1 MKYYL
6 SSYKIGKEA
15 RMLKSLLGKNIL
27 VGYIPNALDFSKA
40 DPERRKKHIVSDIED
55 LKKVGLEV
63 ELLDL
68 KDYFGNQEKLKEK
81 LNKLGGIWISGG
93 NVFVLRQAMKLSG
106 LDALLKELS
115 KRDDFLYGGYSAA
128 GCVLSPNLHAYEIV
142 DDPADLPYTG
152 IKRVIWKGIGLIDY
166 AFLPHYDSDHPESDD
181 IYKEVEYCRKN
192 GIPYKTLRDG
202 DVIIIK

>member
-6 SSYKIGKEA
+6 SSYKMGSEA
-15 RMLKSLLGKNIL
+15 KRLKGLLGKNRL

-40 DPERRKKHIVSDIED
+40 DPERRKRHVASDMED
-55 LKKVGLEV
+55 LKSAGLEA

-68 KDYFGNQEKLKEK
+68 KDYFGKEDELREKIGQ
-81 LNKLGGIWISGG
+81 LGGLWISGG

-106 LDALLKELS
+106 LDSILKGLQ

-142 DDPADLPYTG
+142 DDPTDLPYPG
-152 IKRVIWKGIGLIDY
+152 IRRVIWKGLGLIDY
-166 AFLPHYDSDHPESDD
+166 TFLPHYESDHPESDS
-181 IYKEVEYCRKN
+181 ISREVDYCKRHN
-192 GIPYKTLRDG
+192 MPYRTLRDG
-202 DVIIIK
+202 EVIIIG